1 MIHSQAEPWL
11 PNLDLHEQDGEL
23 VLHADLTGYDES
35 MEIALDGDALIVRA
49 ASGNPVCY
57 GRLPLPFAPQTW
69 RAVSR
74 PDHDGLEIH
83 IPMPEETPL

>member
-11 PNLDLHEQDGEL
+11 PSLDLHEQDGEL

-57 GRLPLPFAPQTW
+57 GRLRLPFAPRTW

-74 PDHDGLEIH
+74 PGRDGVEVHVPI
-83 IPMPEETPL
+83 PEEAPL